1 MFEYDLTMNKE
12 AEAHKRDCDIVYPKP
27 NELFIDIDSKE
38 EYAEYRIRKERL
50 ARMLPSLMVWSR
62 YIEAPSR
69 SGGDKLHC
77 RITLSRNVTVTERL
91 CLQAVLGSD
100 PVREMLNIARLL
112 QSGDAQDCLMVP
124 RN

>member
-27 NELFIDIDSKE
+27 NELFIEIDSKE
-38 EYAEYRIRKERL
+38 EYAEYRIRIERL
-50 ARMLPSLMVWSR
+50 ACMLPTLMIGSR
-62 YIEAPSR
+62 YTEAPSR

-77 RITLSRNVTVTERL
+77 RIFLSQDITVTERI

-100 PVREMLNIARLL
+100 PVREMLNIARYL